1 MVLQVG
7 AVAAAAGVAGA
18 VWAVSWRRRGTKV
31 AYTRKLFHL
40 VVFSV
45 AAVVHVVWELPGTV
59 VFGTVIT
66 GIVLAAVA
74 SGDGHPFY
82 EALARESDRP
92 HRTLFIVIPLFTTAA
107 GGLMSAL
114 LVGPYAS
121 VGYLAAGWGDAAG
134 EPVGARWGRHEYRV
148 PSLAGVPAH
157 RTLEG
162 SAAVF
167 LVAWLGSAIALWSL
181 GAASEALSVGL
192 ACGVAAAVVEAG
204 SNHGLDNFTVQV
216 AASLTAMWLAG

>member
-1 MVLQVG
+1 MLQVG
-7 AVAAAAGVAGA
+7 VVAVVVGVSGA
-18 VWAVSWRRRGTKV
+18 VGAASWRRRGTKV

-40 VVFSV
+40 VIFSA
-45 AAVVHVVWELPGTV
+45 AAVVHVLWQLPGTV

-66 GIVLAAVA
+66 GIVLAAAA

-82 EALARESDRP
+82 EALARDGDRP
-92 HRTLFIVIPLFTTAA
+92 HRTLLIVIPLFTTAV
-107 GGLMSAL
+107 GGLVSAL
-114 LVGPYAS
+114 LTGPYAS

-134 EPVGARWGRHEYRV
+134 EPVGARWGRHRYRV

-167 LVAWLGSAIALWSL
+167 LVAWFGSAIALWSL
-181 GAASEALSVGL
+181 GPASEALSVGL
-192 ACGVAAAVVEAG
+192 ACGAAAAVVEAG

-216 AASLTAMWLAG
+216 AASVTAMWLAG